1 MRRGSGDD
9 SSEKALEINT
19 NEAAQSGFT
28 TIELLELCKDQL
40 TTEAPVRLPRGI
52 PEGEQHA
59 NVIATGT
66 SQVTRRPFNLI
77 VAFEQARDRHV
88 NMLGRVVA

>member
-28 TIELLELCKDQL
+28 TIELLEQS
-40 TTEAPVRLPRGI
+40 A
-52 PEGEQHA
+52 
-59 NVIATGT
+59 
-66 SQVTRRPFNLI
+66 
-77 VAFEQARDRHV
+77 
-88 NMLGRVVA
+88 